1 MHSQDNHWAARTKW
15 LTQALIISG
24 ALNIG
29 LISTFVYFVLKD
41 KQEILTTGLKPLS
54 TKDPL
59 ATNIGILSS
68 YSLLPYQELI
78 LRLDNSDLIEEGITK
93 RDLSLA
99 CLVAFH
105 HFNLDKAL
113 GGLSLQR
120 RTIPFTSKDGQE
132 TIDIP
137 IFPGLSD
144 YQFHAIVQYAKTE
157 QWPLTA
163 QGLFYELKRSIP
175 PRDPSLL
182 DAFYL
187 SSEYHA
193 AYTLL
198 TKTGLNFTR
207 EQTIDLIIEG
217 DWKILADLLV
227 KQRISMDLTPDHRR
241 DFLLSYLGC
250 NSPTAAKLLLE
261 TDLDYVLKRLSD
273 GQILTLLDLCTERS
287 PSLEKLAKEL
297 LGSLRTDT
305 VCKRAAS
312 LLYAFSGEHLPEPYD
327 HALALQRFLPQ
338 VPKQEPIAPPQ
349 IIQTAAAIPTPSKA
363 AKKIH
368 TVELG
373 ENLWK
378 IARKYSVTIEEIM
391 RVNRMESEK
400 LRVGKQ
406 LEIPEKKKS

>member
-1 MHSQDNHWAARTKW
+1 MHSHSQDNRWASRTKW

-41 KQEILTTGLKPLS
+41 KQENLTIGLKPLAI
-54 TKDPL
+54 KDPL
-59 ATNIGILSS
+59 ATNVGILSS

-105 HFNLDKAL
+105 HFNLDRAL

-120 RTIPFTSKDGQE
+120 RTIPFTSNDGQE

-163 QGLFYELKRSIP
+163 QGLFYELKRSAHP
-175 PRDPSLL
+175 CDPSLL

-187 SSEYHA
+187 SSEYHS

-198 TKTGLNFTR
+198 TQTGLNLTR
-207 EQTIDLIIEG
+207 EQVIDLVIEG
-217 DWKILADLLV
+217 GWEILSDLCI

-241 DFLLSYLGC
+241 YFLLSYLNC
-250 NSPTAAKLLLE
+250 NSAIAAKLLLE
-261 TDLDYVLKRLSD
+261 TDLDFLLKRLSD
-273 GQILTLLDLCTERS
+273 GQILTLLDLCTERTS
-287 PSLEKLAKEL
+287 SLEKFAKEI
-297 LGSLRTDT
+297 LGSPRTDT

-312 LLYAFSGEHLPEPYD
+312 LLYSFSGEHLPEPYD
-327 HALALQRFLPQ
+327 HALSLQRFLPQ
-338 VPKQEPIAPPQ
+338 PELPPSPQ
-349 IIQTAAAIPTPSKA
+349 IIQITAAIPAPLKPT
-363 AKKIH
+363 KKIH

-378 IARKYSVTIEEIM
+378 IARKYSVTIDEIM
-391 RVNRMESEK
+391 RANRLESEK
-400 LRVGKQ
+400 LCPGKQ